1 MLQAAETYALD
12 AEMAAKLRKANP
24 QVHELPDTRSAL
36 LMCHCRHSTIIGM
49 CHGQAFNNIL
59 KRMLE
64 AKGRGMWNADAETL
78 ERLQKLY
85 AQSDAALEG
94 V

>member
-1 MLQAAETYALD
+1 MHSMLKWQQNSGRPIRRYMNCLS
-12 AEMAAKLRKANP
+12 P
-24 QVHELPDTRSAL
+24 VVH
-36 LMCHCRHSTIIGM
+36 CWCCNCRHFTTIGI